1 MESYETRAELAARLA
16 ACGIRDEIAESILR
30 ETGRYRH
37 AGRVR
42 AALQAAQ
49 GAVCRMYS
57 AITEEAA
64 HLYRRPI
71 LAAFLCILDEFG
83 PGGIEG
89 VTGDATTRVPYFSR
103 LGKGRKHASDGLAW
117 TAAIRSA
124 ASDIRYPNGIMRSEM
139 TSCPMGGYLLSPQWL
154 VIEPGAEPATLNL
167 RPTGSSEAWT
177 PFEIPME
184 PLHHDGLREWTYS
197 LAREAVRLKLGFPS
211 LVLPDWKSALVF
223 AGELAEWA
231 RLLND
236 VRHPFEDGRLE
247 HRRAEVIG
255 YEERSREAGVVDP
268 FPVKR
273 IDGWFGE
280 PPIETAESSVV
291 GGVQ

>member
-49 GAVCRMYS
+49 GAVCRLYS

-167 RPTGSSEAWT
+167 RPTGSPEAWT

-184 PLHHDGLREWTYS
+184 PLHYDGLREWTYS
-197 LAREAVRLKLGFPS
+197 LAREAVRLK
-211 LVLPDWKSALVF
+211 
-223 AGELAEWA
+223 AEWA